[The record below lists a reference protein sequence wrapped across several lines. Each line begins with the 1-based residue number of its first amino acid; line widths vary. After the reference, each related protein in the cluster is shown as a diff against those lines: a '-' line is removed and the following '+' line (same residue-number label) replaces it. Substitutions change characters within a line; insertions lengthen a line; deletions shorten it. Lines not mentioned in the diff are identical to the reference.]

1 MKSGFENQVL
11 EFREG
16 SIIAPNMPSGFVEAG
31 PDYNPEAEVM
41 MDWERP
47 LMKRHAEVVC
57 ENGGHILEIGFGM
70 GISAG
75 YIQDLKPASHTI
87 VESHP
92 QIYEKLK
99 DWCWERKYNEGKEVN
114 INIVNGRGYD
124 NLKTIK
130 DLGITFDGI
139 FYDAFGDLDVTKFRE
154 ALLDF
159 NINLPPHP
167 LMKVGTIITFWNT
180 FAEERNF
187 FGFEENITY
196 EKIKINPPKNSY
208 FNNDTYYLP
217 KVVVGWENM
226 AKEFTDGLPG
236 VF

>member
-1 MKSGFENQVL
+1 
-11 EFREG
+11 
-16 SIIAPNMPSGFVEAG
+16 
-31 PDYNPEAEVM
+31 
-41 MDWERP
+41 
-47 LMKRHAEVVC
+47 MKRHAEVVC

-92 QIYEKLK
+92 QICEKLK

-114 INIVNGRGYD
+114 INIVNGRWYD

-159 NINLPPHP
+159 NINLPPYP